1 MSLRARIASLSQ
13 SRALRFFIIVTATT
27 LLTIR
32 WWPHPPLRELAPT
45 STAVMS
51 ADGELLRITLAPD
64 QQYRVWT
71 PLESI
76 SPTLID
82 AVQLHEDRWFY
93 WHPGVNP
100 IALVRGALRTYSGGN
115 RQGGSTLTMQLARLA
130 YDLNTRT
137 PFGKIRQVGYAL
149 WLEARYSKH
158 DLLEAYLN
166 LAPYGG
172 NVQGVG
178 AASLI
183 YFGKPPA
190 QLTLNEALTLAVIPQ
205 QPNLRGGRKHSA
217 EALNRV
223 RMRLFKRWQKSH
235 DVSAAE
241 AHLAT
246 LSLQLRD
253 VRALPFRA
261 PHFVDSIL
269 EKYPDTLP
277 PQLTTTLDLSLQRLM
292 ERQVRL
298 YIEQRRASGVQNA
311 VALLIDPRDM
321 AVKAWLGSADYF
333 NEKIDGQVNGVL
345 AKRSPGST
353 LKPFIYALAID
364 QGLLHPRTILK
375 DAPVAFGPFAPEN
388 FDGRFIGPVTAQDA
402 LIHSRNVPAVWVA
415 AQLHN
420 PSLYQFLQSAGISNL
435 QSEQHYGLALVLG
448 GGEVTME
455 ESATL
460 YAMLMN
466 HGQLQP
472 LRYLE
477 TKSLRTESLKAESL
491 KTENLREQKTSPGPQ
506 LISPQASFIALDML
520 AHNPRPD
527 GAAFQLTTEG
537 ANDARWPVAWKTGT
551 SWGFRDA
558 WSVGAVGPYVLA
570 VWIGNFDGS
579 GNPAFVG
586 IDTAA
591 PLFFRIADALRL
603 ARPHDTLKKITPP
616 PPGVE
621 RVAVCAAS
629 GDLPNRWC
637 SQHELTW
644 YIPGKSPIRV
654 STLHRPVA
662 IDSRSNK
669 PVCPPYDPRFVR
681 SEIYEFWS
689 SDMLRLFRQAG
700 MPRRVPPACL
710 SAAHGE
716 AADDPP
722 TITSP
727 LREVTYTL
735 RRSRPDE
742 RIALQAT
749 AAGAVKTMYW
759 FSGNRFL
766 GRANPTTPLAWR
778 PDAAG
783 IFDLRV
789 VDDRGMVAQR
799 DVRVEVV
806 P

>member
-1 MSLRARIASLSQ
+1 M
-13 SRALRFFIIVTATT
+13 ALRIPARMTSLWRSRGLRFAVIGLVIA
-27 LLTIR
+27 LLILR
-32 WWPHPPLRELAPT
+32 LWPRAPLAELAPT

-51 ADGELLRITLAPD
+51 ADNQLLRLTLAPD

-71 PLESI
+71 PLNEI

-93 WHPGVNP
+93 WHPGINP
-100 IALVRGALRTYSGGN
+100 VALLRGAVRTYGFFGYGSGN

-137 PFGKIRQVGYAL
+137 PGGKLRQAGYAL
-149 WLEARYSKH
+149 WLEARYGKRE
-158 DLLEAYLN
+158 LLEAYLN

-172 NVQGVG
+172 NVQGAG

-183 YFGKPPA
+183 YFGKPAA
-190 QLTLNEALTLAVIPQ
+190 QLTLTEALTLAVIPQ
-205 QPNLRGGRKHSA
+205 QPNLRGGKNHSTA
-217 EALNRV
+217 ALQNARI
-223 RMRLFKRWQKSH
+223 RLFKRWQKSH
-235 DVSAAE
+235 AVSNAE
-241 AHLAT
+241 AHLAV
-246 LSLQLRD
+246 LPLPLRD
-253 VRALPFRA
+253 VRQLPFRA
-261 PHFVDSIL
+261 PHFVDALLAKNI
-269 EKYPDTLP
+269 EQRP
-277 PQLTTTLDLSLQRLM
+277 PRLQTTLDGQLQQLV
-292 ERQVRL
+292 ERQTRL
-298 YIEQRRASGVQNA
+298 YIAQRRSSGVRNA

-321 AVKAWLGSADYF
+321 GVKAWLGSADYF
-333 NEKIDGQVNGVL
+333 DQTIDGQVNGVL

-353 LKPFIYALAID
+353 LKPFIYALALD
-364 QGLLHPRTILK
+364 QGLLHPRTMLK

-415 AQLHN
+415 AQLRN
-420 PSLYQFLQSAGISNL
+420 PGLYQFLQSAGVSNL

-455 ESATL
+455 ESAGL

-466 HGQLQP
+466 HGQQRP
-472 LRYLE
+472 VRYLQ
-477 TKSLRTESLKAESL
+477 AA
-491 KTENLREQKTSPGPQ
+491 TSAPGPQ
-506 LISPQASFIALDML
+506 LISPEASFIALDML

-527 GAAFQLTTEG
+527 GAEFSA
-537 ANDARWPVAWKTGT
+537 DARWPVAWKTGT

-603 ARPHDTLKKITPP
+603 ARPRDMLKTVAPP
-616 PPGVE
+616 PAGVK

-629 GDLPNRWC
+629 GDLPNQWC
-637 SQHELTW
+637 NQLEPTW
-644 YIPGKSPIRV
+644 YIPGKSPIKV

-662 IDSRSNK
+662 IDIRSNK
-669 PVCPPYDPRFVR
+669 PVCPPYDPQTVR
-681 SEIYEFWS
+681 QEIFEFWS

-700 MPRRVPPACL
+700 MPRRTPPHCDKAD
-710 SAAHGE
+710 SAGLGFLDK
-716 AADDPP
+716 ADAPS
-722 TITSP
+722 ITSP

-735 RRSRPDE
+735 RTSRPDE

-749 AAGAVKTMYW
+749 AAGTVKTLYW

-766 GRANPTTPLAWR
+766 GRSAPLAALAWR
-778 PDAAG
+778 PDHEG
-783 IFDLRV
+783 LYELRV
-789 VDDRGMVAQR
+789 VDDRGQMAERSLRVAITR
-799 DVRVEVV
+799 
-806 P
+806 

>member
-1 MSLRARIASLSQ
+1 MISLAR
-13 SRALRFFIIVTATT
+13 SRTLRFSFLGVAIT
-27 LLTIR
+27 LLVIR
-32 WWPHPPLRELAPT
+32 LWPHPPLSELAPT

-51 ADGELLRITLAPD
+51 ADKQLLRLTLAPD

-71 PLESI
+71 QLNAI

-100 IALVRGALRTYSGGN
+100 IALLRGAARTYGFFGYGSGN

-130 YDLNTRT
+130 YNLNTRT
-137 PFGKIRQVGYAL
+137 PGGKIRQVGYAL
-149 WLEARYSKH
+149 WLEARYGKRE
-158 DLLEAYLN
+158 LLEAYLN

-183 YFGKPPA
+183 YFGKPA
-190 QLTLNEALTLAVIPQ
+190 DQLTLTEALTLAVIPQ
-205 QPNLRGGRKHSA
+205 QPNRRGGKNHSA
-217 EALNRV
+217 DALQKARV
-223 RMRLFKRWQKSH
+223 SLFNRWQQNH
-235 DVSAAE
+235 DVSSAE
-241 AHLAT
+241 AHLAV
-246 LSLQLRD
+246 LPLPLRD
-253 VRALPFRA
+253 ARQLPFRA
-261 PHFVDSIL
+261 PHFVDALLAKHI
-269 EKYPDTLP
+269 DQLP
-277 PQLTTTLDLSLQRLM
+277 PRLQTTLDWQLQQLV
-292 ERQVRL
+292 ERQTRL
-298 YIEQRRASGVQNA
+298 YIAQRRSSGVRNA

-321 AVKAWLGSADYF
+321 GVKAWLGSADYF
-333 NEKIDGQVNGVL
+333 DKTIDGQVNGVL

-364 QGLLHPRTILK
+364 QGLIHPRTILK

-388 FDGRFIGPVTAQDA
+388 FDGRFIGPITAQDA

-415 AQLHN
+415 AQLRN
-420 PSLYQFLQSAGISNL
+420 PGLYQFLQSAGISNL

-455 ESATL
+455 ESAGL

-466 HGQLQP
+466 QGQQLPLSYLQSD
-472 LRYLE
+472 LKKQSE
-477 TKSLRTESLKAESL
+477 TSA
-491 KTENLREQKTSPGPQ
+491 PGPQ
-506 LISPQASFIALDML
+506 LISPEASFITLDML

-527 GAAFQLTTEG
+527 GVASSFTTEG
-537 ANDARWPVAWKTGT
+537 GGDARWPVAWKTGT

-570 VWIGNFDGS
+570 VWIGNFDGT

-586 IDTAA
+586 VDTAA

-603 ARPHDTLKKITPP
+603 ARPRDMLKKIISPP
-616 PPGVE
+616 ADVK

-629 GDLPNRWC
+629 GDLPNQWC
-637 SQHELTW
+637 TQLEPTW
-644 YIPGKSPIRV
+644 YIPGKSPIKV

-662 IDSRSNK
+662 IDIRNNQ
-669 PVCPPYDPRFVR
+669 PVCPPYDPQRVR
-681 SEIYEFWS
+681 YEIYEFWS

-700 MPRRVPPACL
+700 MPRRAPPHCDSDRTGFAYKN
-710 SAAHGE
+710 E
-716 AADDPP
+716 APS
-722 TITSP
+722 ITSP

-735 RRSRPDE
+735 RTSRPDE

-749 AAGAVKTMYW
+749 AAGTVKTLYW

-766 GRANPTTPLAWR
+766 GRANPPAPLAWR
-778 PDAAG
+778 PDSEG
-783 IFDLRV
+783 IYDLRV
-789 VDDRGMVAQR
+789 VDDRGQTDERSLRVAITR
-799 DVRVEVV
+799 
-806 P
+806 